1 MGESFTINSE
11 ATKIAFSKYVSDLL
25 SEHKYLTF
33 SAPRIGADRSMDQN
47 ALFHVWATEYAAYRL
62 RKDKRDVS
70 DGELDGM
77 KRIIKKHFTAA
88 HSEAYG
94 FMVYELV
101 NPFTGEKK
109 KDYTSSKTWK
119 RGEMFMV
126 LTWFQMVAAQD
137 GLILESKGQFEKLQR
152 KQHEV

>member
-1 MGESFTINSE
+1 MGESFTINNETSLQ
-11 ATKIAFSKYVSDLL
+11 AFIKYAGSLYE
-25 SEHKYLTF
+25 SHKYITF

-70 DGELDGM
+70 DGELDGT

-88 HSEAYG
+88 HPEAYG

-101 NPFTGEKK
+101 NPLTGEKK

-126 LTWFQMVAAQD
+126 LNWFQMVAAQD

>member
-11 ATKIAFSKYVSDLL
+11 ISRAAFIKHMNFLY
-25 SEHKYLTF
+25 EKHKYITF
-33 SAPRIGADRSMDQN
+33 SSPRIGADRSMDQN

-126 LTWFQMVAAQD
+126 LNWFQMVAAQD